1 MKKTGASLAVYALE
15 QLPIR
20 YTFGIPGVH
29 NTELYDELG
38 RSRKIRPLLVTHECG
53 GAFMADAIS
62 RTSDD
67 IGTLAIVPGAGMTN
81 ALSGI
86 GEAFLDGIP
95 MLIISGGIR
104 RDTGRSFQIHDVDQH
119 RILSGITKRTFL
131 IKDHEEI
138 VPTIFEAYHVAI
150 SGEPGPVFVEISANI
165 QLFEG
170 EAGDYES
177 CKLLPIDI
185 APVDN
190 SLIAMASDLLARSTH
205 PGIFAGWGARY
216 ATDQLIEIAELLEA
230 PVSTTL
236 QGLSVFPGSH
246 PLFAGMGFGPAAV
259 PAAENAFKKCDC
271 LLAVGTRFGEIPTGS
286 FGVHV
291 PTNLVHIDI
300 NPAVFDK
307 NYPAMVAIEG
317 DAREGLARILE
328 ALKEINPAPRRESI
342 RKQIAA
348 DRESYLNE
356 WRKLKT
362 DRVNPAMFFDV
373 LRARLSEDAIVA
385 VDDGNHT
392 YLAAELFTSLMSRR
406 FISPT
411 DFNCMGY
418 CIPAAIGAKLANPDK
433 QVIGIVGDG
442 SFMMTCMEIMTAAR
456 EKVGVVYFLFSDGEL
471 SQISQGQERTYRRK
485 TCTVFGELKLEGL
498 AFTLGAGYKEIN
510 KDEEAGSVIENS
522 LELAAS
528 GIPVIVNVRIE
539 YEKATRFT
547 SGVVKNVFKKF
558 PTKDKVRFA
567 TRSAKRKITG

>member
-1 MKKTGASLAVYALE
+1 MKKAGASLAVYALE

-150 SGEPGPVFVEISANI
+150 SGEPGPVFVEIPANI

-216 ATDQLIEIAELLEA
+216 TTDQLIEIAELLEA

-291 PTNLVHIDI
+291 PSNLIHIDI

-307 NYPAMVAIEG
+307 NYPAKVAIEG
-317 DAREGLARILE
+317 DARELLARILE
-328 ALKEINPAPRRESI
+328 ALKEIKPAPRRDSI

-362 DRVNPAMFFDV
+362 DRVNPAVFFSV
-373 LRARLSEDAIVA
+373 LRAQLSDDAIVA

-392 YLAAELFTSLMSRR
+392 YLAAELFTSLKSRH

-418 CIPAAIGAKLANPDK
+418 CIPAAIGAKLTNPDK
-433 QVIGIVGDG
+433 QVVGIVGDG
-442 SFMMTCMEIMTAAR
+442 SFMMTCMDIMTAAR
-456 EKVGVVYFLFSDGEL
+456 EKVGVVYFVFNDGEL
-471 SQISQGQERTYRRK
+471 SQISQGQERTYRKK

-498 AFTLGAGYKEIN
+498 ASTLGAGYKEIN

-528 GIPVIVNVRIE
+528 GVPVIVNVRIE

-567 TRSAKRKITG
+567 TRSAKRKIAG

>member
-177 CKLLPIDI
+177 CKLLPIDS

>member
-150 SGEPGPVFVEISANI
+150 SGEPGPVFVEIPANI

-216 ATDQLIEIAELLEA
+216 TTDQLIEIAELLEA

-291 PTNLVHIDI
+291 PSNLIHIDI

-307 NYPAMVAIEG
+307 NYPAKVAIEG
-317 DAREGLARILE
+317 DARELLARILE
-328 ALKEINPAPRRESI
+328 ALKEIKPAPRRDSI

-362 DRVNPAMFFDV
+362 DRVNPAVFFSV
-373 LRARLSEDAIVA
+373 LRAQLSDDAIVA

-392 YLAAELFTSLMSRR
+392 YLAAELFTSLKSRH

-418 CIPAAIGAKLANPDK
+418 CIPAAIGAKLTNPDK
-433 QVIGIVGDG
+433 QVVGIVGDG
-442 SFMMTCMEIMTAAR
+442 SFMMTCMDIMTAAR
-456 EKVGVVYFLFSDGEL
+456 EKVGVVYFVFNDGEL
-471 SQISQGQERTYRRK
+471 SQISQGQERTYRKK

-498 AFTLGAGYKEIN
+498 ASTLGAGYKEIN

-528 GIPVIVNVRIE
+528 GVPVIVNARIE

-567 TRSAKRKITG
+567 TRSAKRKIAG